1 MATRINRV
9 SEQTLANILSSGQRL
24 APGEA
29 LELLR
34 EIVRQVV
41 VLHSSGQLHLGITL
55 DTIST
60 GPEGIE
66 LKPAAGTAS
75 LESLR
80 ELLSWSPEAWHRLP
94 RSLPTNL
101 VAARQMLAT
110 ARIATDPC
118 TFDLFAIGDVFCRV
132 LTCDSSAAYRQSVRV
147 KGLVPPEFR
156 TLLER
161 LLGADGQS
169 SFESAQSLWDFLQE
183 HHRDGCDLHHALP
196 DPSEDFQ
203 PAPTPT
209 GHNSNTGVALNQGD
223 NGTAPRPVDRS
234 VPAQR
239 TADLPFQKL
248 GHFEIQARIGHG
260 GMGDVYRAYER
271 ALDRTVAIKVLP
283 AEFARQTDF
292 VRRFQAEA
300 SAVAKLVHPNIIQ
313 IYFIGIDS
321 GHHFFAMQYVDGFSL
336 AVLLNEKKKLP
347 VNTAVSLVDQ
357 VLLGLQEAHALGF
370 VHRDVK
376 PGNILIDRVRQRALL
391 ADFGLVKMVEG
402 SETGMT
408 ATGVI
413 LGTVDYLSPEQA
425 LGKDVDAR
433 SDLYSIG
440 VLLYHIL
447 SGQLPFSADTPT
459 ALIFQHVYEQP
470 RPLTEVAPHV
480 AKPLATI
487 VNKLMQKIPAD
498 RYQSARDVLIDLAA
512 FRNEQPLVIASAAR
526 ADCNDDEFGSAE
538 IFASA
543 IEKLIL
549 PISLAEEAESA
560 AETKGWERWLTRWR
574 ARFQQH
580 APQRLLE
587 LQNTQQ
593 QVQGGLAVY
602 ETRRENLEKLVRE
615 AQDVRDELARA
626 AALSRGKSDA
636 ESLKQQLAVQDEQLD
651 DLKLKVAK
659 TSSTLQRLLSQRDL
673 LNARLKAA
681 GAQLKSDGRITSR
694 RFPRRKLLLVAASAA
709 LVVFAVVITIQLV
722 RQTRPALA
730 FPSGPRL
737 AAAPFD
743 AAQAKA
749 HQEAW
754 ATYLGV
760 PVEFTNSIGMKFRLI
775 PPGEFS
781 MGSSAEF
788 VTRTA
793 GELANFGVDNPR
805 FHNLLRSEQP
815 QHRVVLTQP
824 IYLGVNEVTQQ
835 EYAKIMGVNPS
846 HMASTGAGRE
856 AVASLDTSSH
866 PAENMSWKDAVEFTV
881 RLSQQDK
888 LTPSYS
894 RSEGE
899 VTLVEGTGYRL
910 PTEAEWEFASGAGT
924 TGLYWNGNTDEAAY
938 SAGWLYGNS
947 SGRSHPVGQLKPNPF
962 GIFDV
967 VGNVFE
973 FVQDGWNQETYQQMA
988 DALTP
993 DPRGPSPFGSSRVF
1007 RGGNW
1012 RDVPYFARTAA
1023 RLSITPY
1030 EQSTNVGFRVA
1041 LPITAL
1047 QSE

>member
-1 MATRINRV
+1 MVTEINRG
-9 SEQTLANILSSGQRL
+9 SEQTLANILSSGQLL
-24 APGEA
+24 APGDA
-29 LELLR
+29 LVLLR
-34 EIVRQVV
+34 EIVRRVV
-41 VLHSSGQLHLGITL
+41 DLHSSGQLHLGITL
-55 DTIST
+55 DAIST
-60 GPEGIE
+60 GPDGIE
-66 LKPAAGTAS
+66 LKLAEGTAP
-75 LESLR
+75 LESMR
-80 ELLSWSPEAWHRLP
+80 ELLCSSPEVWHRLP

-101 VAARQMLAT
+101 VAARQMLHS
-110 ARIATDPC
+110 ARVSTDPC
-118 TFDLFAIGDVFCRV
+118 TFDLLAIGDVFCRI
-132 LTCDSSAAYRQSVRV
+132 LTGESSAAYRQSVRV
-147 KGLVPPEFR
+147 KGLVPVEFR

-169 SFESAQSLWDFLQE
+169 SFESAQSLWDFLRE
-183 HHRDGCDLHHALP
+183 HHGGDSDAYTALP
-196 DPSEDFQ
+196 DRTEDFQ

-209 GHNSNTGVALNQGD
+209 GHNSNTGVALNQAD
-223 NGTAPRPVDRS
+223 NGKAPRPVDRS
-234 VPAQR
+234 VPAQG
-239 TADLPFQKL
+239 TEDLPFQKL

-271 ALDRTVAIKVLP
+271 PLDRTVAIKVLP

-300 SAVAKLVHPNIIQ
+300 SAVAKLVHPNVIQ

-336 AVLLNEKKKLP
+336 AAMLNEKKKLS
-347 VNTAVSLVDQ
+347 VNTAVSLVEQ
-357 VLLGLQEAHALGF
+357 VLLGLQEAHSLGF
-370 VHRDVK
+370 VHRDIK

-425 LGKDVDAR
+425 LGKDVDGR

-447 SGQLPFSADTPT
+447 SGRLPFSADTPT

-480 AKPLATI
+480 AEQLATV
-487 VNKLMQKIPAD
+487 VNKLMQKNPAD
-498 RYQSARDVLIDLAA
+498 RYQSARDVLTDLAA
-512 FRNEQPLVIASAAR
+512 FRNGQPLVIASGSGS
-526 ADCNDDEFGSAE
+526 DGNDDVVRSP
-538 IFASA
+538 
-543 IEKLIL
+543 
-549 PISLAEEAESA
+549 PISASPIEELTLAEEAESV
-560 AETKGWERWLTRWR
+560 AEISGWERWLTRWR
-574 ARFQQH
+574 AKFQQH

-593 QVQGGLAVY
+593 QLQGGLAVY
-602 ETRRENLEKLVRE
+602 ETRRENLENLVKE

-626 AALSRGKSDA
+626 AAQSQGKSDA
-636 ESLKQQLAVQDEQLD
+636 VSLAQQLAAQDEQLG
-651 DLKLKVAK
+651 DLKLKLAK
-659 TSSTLQRLLSQRDL
+659 VSSTLQRLLSQRDL

-681 GAQLKSDGRITSR
+681 GAQLKSDGQITLR
-694 RFPRRKLLLVAASAA
+694 RFPRRKLALAAATVTLLV
-709 LVVFAVVITIQLV
+709 FAIVIT
-722 RQTRPALA
+722 ALA
-730 FPSGPRL
+730 FRSGTSL
-737 AAAPFD
+737 AVAPFD
-743 AAQAKA
+743 ATQAKA
-749 HQEAW
+749 YQEAW
-754 ATYLGV
+754 ANYLGV
-760 PVEFTNSIGMKFRLI
+760 PVEYTNSIGMKFRLI

-788 VTRTA
+788 VARTE
-793 GELANFGVDNPR
+793 GGLASFGVDTPH
-805 FHNLLRSEQP
+805 FHSLLRSEQP
-815 QHRVVLTQP
+815 QHQIVLTQP
-824 IYLGVNEVTQQ
+824 IYLGVYEVTQQ
-835 EYAKIMGVNPS
+835 EYAKVMGVNPS

-856 AVASLDTSSH
+856 AVASLDTSNH
-866 PAENMSWKDAVEFTV
+866 PAENMNWKDAAEFTV
-881 RLSQQDK
+881 RLSQQEN
-888 LTPSYS
+888 LSPSYI

-924 TGLYWNGNTDEAAY
+924 TSLYWNGNTDEAAY
-938 SAGWLYGNS
+938 AAGWLYGNS
-947 SGRSHPVGQLKPNPF
+947 SGHSHPVGQLKPNPF

-973 FVQDGWNQETYQQMA
+973 FVQDGWDQETYQQMA
-988 DALTP
+988 VALTP
-993 DPRGPSPFGSSRVF
+993 DPRGPSPFGPNRVF

-1023 RLSITPY
+1023 RLSIAPD

-1041 LPITAL
+1041 LPITAV
-1047 QSE
+1047 QSEFKIAGE

>member
-1 MATRINRV
+1 MVTEINRG
-9 SEQTLANILSSGQRL
+9 SEQTLANILSSGQLL
-24 APGEA
+24 APGDA
-29 LELLR
+29 LVLLR
-34 EIVRQVV
+34 EIVRRVV
-41 VLHSSGQLHLGITL
+41 DLHSSGQLHLGITL
-55 DTIST
+55 DAIST
-60 GPEGIE
+60 GPDGIE
-66 LKPAAGTAS
+66 LKLAEGTAP
-75 LESLR
+75 LESMR
-80 ELLSWSPEAWHRLP
+80 ELLCSSPEVWHRLP

-101 VAARQMLAT
+101 VAARQMLHS
-110 ARIATDPC
+110 ARVSTDPC
-118 TFDLFAIGDVFCRV
+118 TFDLLAIGDVFCRI
-132 LTCDSSAAYRQSVRV
+132 LTGESSAAYRQSVRV
-147 KGLVPPEFR
+147 KGLVPVEFR

-169 SFESAQSLWDFLQE
+169 SFESAQSLWDFLRE
-183 HHRDGCDLHHALP
+183 HHGGDSDAYTALP
-196 DPSEDFQ
+196 DRTEDFQ

-209 GHNSNTGVALNQGD
+209 GHNSNTGVALNQAD
-223 NGTAPRPVDRS
+223 NGKAPRPVDRS
-234 VPAQR
+234 VPAQG
-239 TADLPFQKL
+239 TEDLPFQKL

-271 ALDRTVAIKVLP
+271 PLDRTVAIKVLP

-300 SAVAKLVHPNIIQ
+300 SAVAKLVHPNVIQ

-336 AVLLNEKKKLP
+336 AAMLNEKKKLS
-347 VNTAVSLVDQ
+347 VNTAVSLVEQ
-357 VLLGLQEAHALGF
+357 VLLGLQEAHSLGF
-370 VHRDVK
+370 VHRDIK

-425 LGKDVDAR
+425 LGKDVDGR

-447 SGQLPFSADTPT
+447 SGRLPFSADTPT

-480 AKPLATI
+480 AEQLATV
-487 VNKLMQKIPAD
+487 VNKLMQKNPAD
-498 RYQSARDVLIDLAA
+498 RYQSARDVLTDLAA
-512 FRNEQPLVIASAAR
+512 FRNGQPLVIASGSGS
-526 ADCNDDEFGSAE
+526 DGNDDVVRSP
-538 IFASA
+538 
-543 IEKLIL
+543 
-549 PISLAEEAESA
+549 PISASPIEELTLAEEAESV
-560 AETKGWERWLTRWR
+560 AEISGWERWLTRWR
-574 ARFQQH
+574 AKFQQH

-593 QVQGGLAVY
+593 QLQGGLAVY
-602 ETRRENLEKLVRE
+602 ETRRENLENLVKE

-626 AALSRGKSDA
+626 AAQSQGKSDA
-636 ESLKQQLAVQDEQLD
+636 VSLAQQLAAQDEQLG
-651 DLKLKVAK
+651 DLKLKLAK
-659 TSSTLQRLLSQRDL
+659 VSSTLQRLLSQRDL

-681 GAQLKSDGRITSR
+681 GAQLKSDGQITLR
-694 RFPRRKLLLVAASAA
+694 RFPRRKLALAAATVTLLV
-709 LVVFAVVITIQLV
+709 FAIVIT
-722 RQTRPALA
+722 ALA
-730 FPSGPRL
+730 FRSGTSL
-737 AAAPFD
+737 AVAPFD
-743 AAQAKA
+743 ATQAKA
-749 HQEAW
+749 YQEAW
-754 ATYLGV
+754 ANYLGV
-760 PVEFTNSIGMKFRLI
+760 PVEYTNSIGMKFRLI

-788 VTRTA
+788 VARTE
-793 GELANFGVDNPR
+793 GGLASFGVDTPH
-805 FHNLLRSEQP
+805 FHSLLRSEQP
-815 QHRVVLTQP
+815 QHQIVLTQP
-824 IYLGVNEVTQQ
+824 IYLGVYEVTQQ
-835 EYAKIMGVNPS
+835 EYAKVMGVNPS

-856 AVASLDTSSH
+856 AVASLDTSNH
-866 PAENMSWKDAVEFTV
+866 PAENMNWKDAAEFTV
-881 RLSQQDK
+881 RLSQQEN
-888 LTPSYS
+888 LSPSYI

-924 TGLYWNGNTDEAAY
+924 TSLYWNGNTDEAAY
-938 SAGWLYGNS
+938 AAGWLYGNS
-947 SGRSHPVGQLKPNPF
+947 SGHSHPVGQLKANPF

-973 FVQDGWNQETYQQMA
+973 FVQDGWDQETYQQMA
-988 DALTP
+988 VALTP
-993 DPRGPSPFGSSRVF
+993 DPRGPSPFGPNRVF

-1023 RLSITPY
+1023 RLSIAPD

-1041 LPITAL
+1041 LPITAV
-1047 QSE
+1047 QSEFKIAGE